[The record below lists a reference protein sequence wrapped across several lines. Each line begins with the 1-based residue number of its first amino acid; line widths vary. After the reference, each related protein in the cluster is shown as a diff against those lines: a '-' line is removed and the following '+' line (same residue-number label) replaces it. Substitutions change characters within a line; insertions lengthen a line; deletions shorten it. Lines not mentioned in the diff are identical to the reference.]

1 MSANCYL
8 TFEDC
13 TLDPKFTFR
22 KRKCWRILGHFQL
35 KSISLIILGFAKE
48 RVGDRFDE
56 RQGKRPAL
64 RLLVRFSRREQ
75 VTSFTSWQ
83 DPFTAL
89 YYTILHCTLQCT
101 EVRFYA
107 PAAFSPHQRGLLG
120 SENHIRGLE
129 WTHSILK
136 SPKIGNHYTYNTDNK
151 FKIGF

>member
-8 TFEDC
+8 TFEDF

-22 KRKCWRILGHFQL
+22 KRKCWRILGHLQL

-83 DPFTAL
+83 DPCTVHSSAL
-89 YYTILHCTLQCT
+89 MWFH
-101 EVRFYA
+101 A
-107 PAAFSPHQRGLLG
+107 PATFVTPERGLLG
-120 SENHIRGLE
+120 SRNDIHERCRPLE
-129 WTHSILK
+129 LNK
-136 SPKIGNHYTYNTDNK
+136 YYT
-151 FKIGF
+151 